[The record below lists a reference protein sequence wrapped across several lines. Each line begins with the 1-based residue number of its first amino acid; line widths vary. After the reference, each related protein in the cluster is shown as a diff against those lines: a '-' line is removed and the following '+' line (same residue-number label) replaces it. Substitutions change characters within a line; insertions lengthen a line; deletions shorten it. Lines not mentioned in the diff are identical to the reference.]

1 MIKKLEKRNMWI
13 LAGSQDEYKK
23 GLAGTNLNSFYVY
36 PWEKCPDD
44 IPEYRQNLWY
54 LGRALETVAKC
65 GFIDVPS
72 PKSSDLAY
80 ALDLVIRA
88 IGIGVVCQLHCD

>member
-1 MIKKLEKRNMWI
+1 MDKHKIYI
-13 LAGSQDEYKK
+13 LANSEEEYKK
-23 GLAGTNLNSFYVY
+23 GLLGVNLNSYYIY
-36 PWEKCPDD
+36 PWEKCPEE

-65 GFIDVPS
+65 GWIDTPS

-80 ALDLVIRA
+80 ALDLVIKTL
-88 IGIGVVCQLHCD
+88 GIGVVCQLDCD